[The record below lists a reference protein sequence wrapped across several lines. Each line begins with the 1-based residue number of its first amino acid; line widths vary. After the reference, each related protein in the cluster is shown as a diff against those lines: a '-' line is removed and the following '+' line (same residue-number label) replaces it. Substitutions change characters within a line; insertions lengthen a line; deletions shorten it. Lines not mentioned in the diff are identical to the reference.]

1 MKQSR
6 CATAILAAIS
16 TCAWWILTAP
26 LTAQSISHSTQQ
38 LTLQSD
44 VVAIGTVSATQCEW
58 NADKTRIATRVTI
71 AVSEFLKGG
80 AGERQITLLT
90 PGGEIGDVGELYC
103 GAARFLKDE
112 EVVVF
117 AKVQQGP
124 AMQVAGGAMG
134 KFTIERDR
142 TTHAPMAASGIT
154 LDNLRSLVRSATQ
167 ARVPQ
172 EK

>member
-1 MKQSR
+1 MKQTR
-6 CATAILAAIS
+6 CGAACLAAIS
-16 TCAWWILTAP
+16 TCAWLILTAP
-26 LTAQSISHSTQQ
+26 LSAQTISPSTQQ

-44 VVAIGTVSATQCEW
+44 VVAVGTVSATQCEW

-80 AGERQITLLT
+80 AGGQQITLLT

-103 GAARFLKDE
+103 GAARFKKDE

-117 AKVQQGP
+117 ARKHQGT

-134 KFTIERDR
+134 KFTIERDK
-142 TTHAPMAASGIT
+142 TTHVPMTASGIT
-154 LDNLRSLVRSATQ
+154 LDNIRSQVRSALQ
-167 ARVPQ
+167 APAPE